1 MRASKVLSGLALA
14 FGLGVPCIWPLLASA
29 RAHGGMNNATAI
41 TLRKTKRRR
50 HTPVRRELVKR
61 HTSRA
66 RKRLRPPDVI
76 YYPTPPE
83 TVAEMLRL
91 ANIKKEDVVY
101 DLGSG
106 DGRIPIMAAQQYGIR
121 AVGIE
126 INPKM
131 IWVAEE
137 RARGAGVADRVRF
150 VNADLFR
157 ANISQ
162 ATVVTLYLS
171 QTLNLRLRPK
181 LLRELRPGTRIISH
195 DFDMGDWK
203 PEQTVKVPWHNL
215 YRTVYLWTVPAR
227 GRMEKKQRHELK
239 VITRA

>member
-14 FGLGVPCIWPLLASA
+14 FGLGVQCMWPPPAGA
-29 RAHGGMNNATAI
+29 QAHAGMNNATAI
-41 TLRKTKRRR
+41 TLRRTKRRR
-50 HTPVRRELVKR
+50 HTRVRRELVKR
-61 HTSRA
+61 HTPRT

-76 YYPTPPE
+76 YYPTPSE

-91 ANIKKEDVVY
+91 ANIQKGDVMY

-150 VNADLFR
+150 INADLFR
-157 ANISQ
+157 ADISQ

-203 PEQTVKVPWHNL
+203 PEQTVKVPWHDL
-215 YRTVYLWTVPAR
+215 YRTVYLWTVPAG
-227 GRMEKKQRHELK
+227 GRIGKK
-239 VITRA
+239 